1 MLDPEST
8 RPRRA
13 DAARNNDR
21 LISAARLCFRIEG
34 PEVSLQTIAKQA
46 GVGVAT
52 LFRNFAD
59 KDEMILAVLE
69 GEITSRV
76 NPLME
81 RALADKN
88 PVRGM
93 MYVINGLLSIAG
105 REANMMAAVGV
116 RREILTGIATPVI
129 STLFE
134 LLRRAQAKNQIRA
147 ELTIGDLVVI
157 LAMILSAVE
166 STPPGSKS
174 WKRFA
179 MLLGDSVL
187 IPSKHRNLLP
197 VKEFFWVPELP

>member
-1 MLDPEST
+1 MSEAESI

-46 GVGVAT
+46 RVGVAT

-59 KDEMILAVLE
+59 KDEMILAVLAE
-69 GEITSRV
+69 EIARRV
-76 NPLME
+76 DPLMK
-81 RALADKN
+81 RALADDN

-93 MYVINGLLSIAG
+93 MYVINGIMGIAS

-116 RREILTGIATPVI
+116 RREILTGIAMPMFD
-129 STLFE
+129 TLFE
-134 LLRRAQAKNQIRA
+134 LLKRAQSKKTIRA
-147 ELTIGDLVVI
+147 ELDIGDLVVL

-166 STPPGSKS
+166 STPPHSRS
-174 WKRFA
+174 WRRFA
-179 MLLGDSVL
+179 MLIGDSVMT
-187 IPSKHRNLLP
+187 PSKHRDLLP
-197 VKEFFWVPELP
+197 AKEFFWSPTFS